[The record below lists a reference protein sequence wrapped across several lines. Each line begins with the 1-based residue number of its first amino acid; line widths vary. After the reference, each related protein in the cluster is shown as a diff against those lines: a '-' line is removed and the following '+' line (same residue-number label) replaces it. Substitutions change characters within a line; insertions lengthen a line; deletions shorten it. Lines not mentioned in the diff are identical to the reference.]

1 MNRDAL
7 RTTPPR
13 RASTVPV
20 DDRLPAATQS
30 EQPIEGPIDA
40 LGDLAE
46 GDERDAERDESDER
60 DARGP
65 EEAVTPPV
73 QTRSRIVAALCVV
86 RRWFDS
92 WDGDPAVGHPPG
104 RIDWLRI
111 LPFIAL
117 HGSVLLIPLVGWSP
131 IAIVVAV
138 LLYVVRMFAITA
150 FYHRYFSHRTF
161 KTSRPMQFVF
171 ALLGNSAVQRGPLWW
186 AAHHREHHAYS
197 DTSRDPHSAMLRGFW
212 WSHCGWFLSRE
223 NFKTRLHRVRDLAR
237 FPELCFLDRFDVLVP
252 LFGAGLAYGV
262 GELLR
267 VFVPSAGTNGVQ
279 LLVWS
284 VVSTIVLFHATFTIN
299 SLSHMFGTRPFATGD
314 QSRNNPWLAL
324 LTLGEGWHNNHHHY
338 PATVRQG
345 FRWYEYD
352 VSWWGLLA
360 LRSVGLIWDL
370 KPVPARV
377 LAQRRPRR

>member
-7 RTTPPR
+7 RTQAPR
-13 RASTVPV
+13 RAPSVPV
-20 DDRLPAATQS
+20 DDLLPDTQPAVP
-30 EQPIEGPIDA
+30 PIEGPIDGPIDGG
-40 LGDLAE
+40 LE
-46 GDERDAERDESDER
+46 GDEC
-60 DARGP
+60 
-65 EEAVTPPV
+65 EEGAAPATVAPPRK
-73 QTRSRIVAALCVV
+73 QRSRLVAALCVV

-104 RIDWLRI
+104 RIDWMRI
-111 LPFIAL
+111 APFIAL
-117 HGSVLLIPLVGWSP
+117 HASVLLIPLVGWSP
-131 IAIVVAV
+131 VAV
-138 LLYVVRMFAITA
+138 IVAAALYFVRMFAITA

-161 KTSRPMQFVF
+161 KMQFVF

-197 DTSRDPHSAMLRGFW
+197 DTSRDPHSALLRGFW

-299 SLSHMFGTRPFATGD
+299 SLSHMYGTRPFDTSD
-314 QSRNNPWLAL
+314 QSRNNPWLAI

-377 LAQRRPRR
+377 LEQRRPRRLRH